1 MKLLYEYQPISS
13 PSKIGQWR
21 KPKPAAKRVL
31 TLVRCSPL
39 TLEERVR
46 GSMIDSRDCIF
57 AIFIPLSHF
66 VPAPLS

>member
-1 MKLLYEYQPISS
+1 MPPLFFSYCNVSS
-13 PSKIGQWR
+13 TNLSPDNHCVSNSTSKIEG
-21 KPKPAAKRVL
+21 
-31 TLVRCSPL
+31 
-39 TLEERVR
+39 VR